1 MLTSFIFINLKSKKS
16 TSILLVGATKASK
29 RLGAT
34 QLFISNC
41 SFLFII
47 VAAAAVAAAAIS
59 VIAYFVAQ
67 EIFFKFIR
75 HV

>member
-29 RLGAT
+29 RLRAP

-41 SFLFII
+41 LFLFII
-47 VAAAAVAAAAIS
+47 VAAAAAIS
-59 VIAYFVAQ
+59 IIAYFVAQ

-75 HV
+75 QV